1 MSMNVNTSA
10 VLCAT
15 LFAVAAPLSAQES
28 KSAPLAKQLVAQLDA
43 AKLDS
48 IAVRDPSSQDVY
60 LAALYIKGSQLL
72 VISNKYAVPAALE
85 GRLSKK
91 EYRDL
96 YIDLNSS
103 PANGRVFVE
112 DLGSDGLKARRE
124 ENQPFDSVEI
134 NSTRTMFDSDWKK
147 QKLSEEDY
155 MKAFS
160 AADDRYAQILS
171 ALLAQLKK
179 GS

>member
-1 MSMNVNTSA
+1 MQSNVSA
-10 VLCAT
+10 VVCAV
-15 LFAVAAPLSAQES
+15 LLAAAVPGSAQES
-28 KSAPLAKQLVAQLDA
+28 KSAPLAKQLVAALESG
-43 AKLDS
+43 KLDS
-48 IAVRDPSSQDVY
+48 IAAKDPSNQDVY
-60 LAALYIKGSQLL
+60 LGALYIKGFQLL
-72 VISNKYAVPAALE
+72 VISNKYAVPAALD

-103 PANGRVFVE
+103 PANNRVFIE
-112 DLGSDGLKARRE
+112 DLGADGLKAKRE

-134 NSTRTMFDSDWKK
+134 NGARTMFDSDWKK
-147 QKLSEEDY
+147 QKLSEDDY
-155 MKAFS
+155 MKTFS
-160 AADDRYAQILS
+160 AADDRYSQILT

>member
-1 MSMNVNTSA
+1 MKSKTSA
-10 VLCAT
+10 VLCVLLAS
-15 LFAVAAPLSAQES
+15 AAAASAQES
-28 KSAPLAKQLVAQLDA
+28 KSAPLVKQLIAALEA

-48 IAVRDPSSQDVY
+48 VAAKDPSNQDVY
-60 LAALYIKGSQLL
+60 VGALYIPGSQLL
-72 VISNKYAVPAALE
+72 VISNKYSVPAALD

-96 YIDLNSS
+96 YIDLNAS
-103 PANGRVFVE
+103 PANQRVFIE
-112 DLGSDGLKARRE
+112 DLGADGLKARRD
-124 ENQPFDSVEI
+124 ENQPFDSAEV
-134 NSTRTMFDSDWKK
+134 NGTRTMFDSDWKK

-155 MKAFS
+155 TKAFG
-160 AADDRYAQILS
+160 AADDRYVQILT